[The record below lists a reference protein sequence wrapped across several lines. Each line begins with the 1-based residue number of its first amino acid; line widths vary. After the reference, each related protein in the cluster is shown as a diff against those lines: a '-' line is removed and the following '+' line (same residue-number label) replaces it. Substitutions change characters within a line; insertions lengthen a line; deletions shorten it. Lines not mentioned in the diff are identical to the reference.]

1 MLFDHTKIESNISR
15 ATKQFTNQDRFLYQW
30 AEQQILDRLK
40 DIKRSFNNTLIIS
53 DFATELENME
63 SGDTPAQ
70 QPPHDCII
78 SLFNLHRDEHPQN
91 QLQEILQ
98 RLKPDGL
105 FIGVLFGDGA
115 LKELKQAMVNTE
127 MSLTNGCHQRTIP
140 LMTKQQAGAL
150 LQEAGFALPVIDSE
164 TINVGY
170 RNINSL
176 YKDLRAM
183 GETNSLMDRDKTI
196 LPKHFFSNVED
207 EYKKNF
213 FEDKKYLATYEVI
226 FCTGW
231 SPHEN
236 QQQPLRP
243 GSGQTSLKDV
253 L

>member
-1 MLFDHTKIESNISR
+1 MLFDHTKIERNISR
-15 ATKQFTNQDRFLYQW
+15 ATKQFTSQERFLYQW
-30 AEQQILDRLK
+30 AEQQLLDRLK
-40 DIKRSFNNTLIIS
+40 DIKRNFKNTLIIS

-63 SGDTPAQ
+63 SGNTPT

-78 SLFNLHRDEHPQN
+78 SLFNLHRVEHPQH

-105 FIGVLFGDGA
+105 FIGVLFGDGT
-115 LKELKQAMVNTE
+115 LKELKQAMMNTE

-150 LQEAGFALPVIDSE
+150 IQEAGFALPVIDSE

-170 RNINSL
+170 KNLNSL

-183 GETNSLMDRDKTI
+183 AETNILMDRDKTA
-196 LPKHFFSNVED
+196 LPKNFFSKVEG

-213 FEDKKYLATYEVI
+213 FEDERYSATYEII

-243 GSGQTSLKDV
+243 GSGKIPLKDV